1 MKFRNWTNPASQI
14 RNPKPQIGLPSMC
27 VSNLQFRISDLRCT
41 IRPISK
47 LFLVCC
53 VLPLGLCALL
63 LAQSSQQV
71 EWLYYGG
78 DQAGTKYSSLA
89 DINTSNVQKLHIA
102 WQWKHW
108 ETPLQQYGTTPGFFE
123 ATPLMIDGVLYVTT
137 PYNSIAAVD
146 AESGKELWRFDG
158 EAYKLGQLL
167 SASGWK
173 LRGTAFWRSNG
184 RLYIFLNSRNRLF
197 ALDARAGEPVHTFGS
212 NGQVPLNDLPRISDT
227 THATQS
233 SPPVVYKDL
242 VILGSQVPDRVQ
254 GSDPVGYVQAFSA
267 RTGQRVWTFSVI
279 PQSSKDP
286 GADTW
291 ENESWRTNGHGNVW
305 APMALD
311 NARGLLY
318 LPTSTPSSDYYGG
331 QRPGANLFAESLVCL
346 DAASGKLKWYFQTV
360 HHGLWDWDIPAQPNL
375 VTITV
380 NGQRIDAVAQ
390 VTKRGDTFV
399 FDRVTGKPV
408 WPITERSVPTES
420 DVPGEKPYPTQPFPT
435 KPPAFVEQGVLL
447 ENANDL
453 TPEIKKLAEEQ
464 LRKFRLGPIFT
475 APSLRGTL
483 QRPSQNGGANWGGAA
498 FDPETGYLFVRA
510 ANQIGVNRL
519 AKNDGS
525 DALVPVDYSNVFAR
539 GGETAALPGGLP
551 LVSPPWAV
559 LTAIDLNKGE
569 IAWKAPLGEGNP
581 AIRNH
586 PLLKG
591 VTLPDR
597 LGSPNNRGGAMV
609 TKGGL
614 VFIGGGDGYLYA
626 FEKKSGKEIWRGKI
640 PYDNTAV
647 PMTYRTRSGKQF
659 VVVATGTGAD
669 NALVA
674 FAL

>member
-1 MKFRNWTNPASQI
+1 MDGTVMGTNHKDTKTRKRTAFSLCLCVVVVLTLFGFQQRPAS
-14 RNPKPQIGLPSMC
+14 R
-27 VSNLQFRISDLRCT
+27 
-41 IRPISK
+41 
-47 LFLVCC
+47 
-53 VLPLGLCALL
+53 
-63 LAQSSQQV
+63 QV

-78 DQAGTKYSSLA
+78 DQAGTKYSPLA
-89 DINTSNVQKLHIA
+89 DINASNVQRLEIA

-108 ETPLQQYGTTPGFFE
+108 ETPLPQYDTTPGFFE

-137 PYNSIAAVD
+137 PYNNIAATD
-146 AESGKELWRFDG
+146 AETGKELWRFDG
-158 EAYKLGQLL
+158 EGYKLGQLL

-173 LRGTAFWRSNG
+173 LRGTAFWRDNG
-184 RLYIFLNSRNRLF
+184 RLHIFLNSRHRLF
-197 ALDARAGEPVHTFGS
+197 NLDAHTGEPVHTFGN
-212 NGQVPLNDLPRISDT
+212 NGEVALTDLPRISDIK
-227 THATQS
+227 HVTQS

-242 VILGSQVPDRVQ
+242 VIVGSQIPDRVQ
-254 GSDPVGYVQAFSA
+254 GPDPVGYVQAINA
-267 RTGQRVWTFSVI
+267 RTGKRVWAYSVI
-279 PQSSKDP
+279 PQSAKDP
-286 GADTW
+286 GAETW
-291 ENESWRTNGHGNVW
+291 ENESWKNNGHGNVW

-311 NARGLLY
+311 EARGLLY
-318 LPTSTPSSDYYGG
+318 LPTTTPSSDYYGG
-331 QRPGANLFAESLVCL
+331 GRPGANLFAESLVCL
-346 DAASGKLKWYFQTV
+346 DAATGKMKWYFQTV
-360 HHGLWDWDIPAQPNL
+360 HHGLWDWDIPTQPTL

-380 NGQRIDAVAQ
+380 NGQKIDAVAQ

-408 WPITERSVPTES
+408 WPIVERPVPADS
-420 DVPGEKPYPTQPFPT
+420 DVPGEKPFATQPFPT

-447 ENANDL
+447 EDANNL
-453 TPEIKKLAEEQ
+453 TPEIKRLAEEQ
-464 LRKFRLGPIFT
+464 LRKFRIGPMFT
-475 APSLRGTL
+475 PPSLKGTL

-525 DALVPVDYSNVFAR
+525 DPLVAVEYSNVFAR
-539 GGETAALPGGLP
+539 GGDTAALPGGLP

-569 IAWKAPLGEGNP
+569 IAWKVPLGEGNP

-591 VTLPDR
+591 VALPDR

-609 TKGGL
+609 TRGGL
-614 VFIGGGDGYLYA
+614 VFIGGGDKYFYA
-626 FEKKSGKEIWRGKI
+626 FDKKTGREVWRGRI
-640 PYDNTAV
+640 PYENTSV

-659 VVVATGTGAD
+659 IVVATGTGAD

-674 FAL
+674 FTLK